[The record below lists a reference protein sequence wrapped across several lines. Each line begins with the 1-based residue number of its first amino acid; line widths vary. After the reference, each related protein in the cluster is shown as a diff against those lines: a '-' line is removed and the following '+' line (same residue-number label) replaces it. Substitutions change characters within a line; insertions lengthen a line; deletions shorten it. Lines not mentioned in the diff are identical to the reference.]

1 MRLGKLEFEMNIW
14 IDIAHIP
21 QFNFYKRFIHYLSE
35 SGHRVYITVLD
46 RGRLASI
53 VKYENSDVKNVS
65 VEVIGKHK
73 LSKFSAIVD
82 ANIFRLVKL
91 LLWTRGKNIDVAFSN
106 HHQTSI
112 IARLLRIP
120 GYSFGDDPQTYSYP
134 YFVRFATQSHMLIY
148 EDSTNVTLKKD
159 KVMQVLKEWAYLS
172 PKEFQPNISALSKY
186 GVEPKKYLFLR
197 EVTVGTTNYV
207 GQAAGAILNVKELI
221 ECVSYID
228 SDGTTNK
235 MKILFSLEKK
245 NTRNKY
251 PKEWILLQEPI
262 DDIHSLIY
270 YSAGLVS
277 SGDSMAREA
286 ALLGVP
292 SYYLGIR
299 YSMPANAAASK
310 VANLHNQKTMPF
322 EQWIKTLSES
332 ADVAEKRQSDLREE
346 INNKFIDINDYMIG
360 LVNEVANKKGKS

>member
-1 MRLGKLEFEMNIW
+1 MNVW

-21 QFNFYKRFIHYLSE
+21 QFNFYRKFIHYLSE
-35 SGHRVYITVLD
+35 AGHRVYVTVLD
-46 RGRLASI
+46 RGRLANI
-53 VKYENSDVKNVS
+53 VKFEISDVRNVS
-65 VEVIGKHK
+65 VDVIGKHR
-73 LSKFSAIVD
+73 LSKVSAILD
-82 ANIFRLVKL
+82 ANVVRLVKL
-91 LLWTRGKNIDVAFSN
+91 LSWTRGKNINVAFSN

-112 IARLLRIP
+112 IAKILGIP
-120 GYSFGDDPQTYSYP
+120 GYAFGDDPQSKIYP
-134 YFVRFATQSHMLIY
+134 AFVKFATQSHMLIY
-148 EDSTNVTLKKD
+148 EDANNVTLEKD
-159 KVMQVLKEWAYLS
+159 KVMPVLKEWAYLS

-221 ECVSYID
+221 DGASYID
-228 SDGTTNK
+228 SDGSTNK
-235 MKILFSLEKK
+235 MKVLFSLEKK
-245 NTRNKY
+245 NTRDDY
-251 PKEWILLQEPI
+251 PKDWILLQEPV

-299 YSMPANAAASK
+299 YSMPANAVASK

-322 EQWIKTLSES
+322 EQWIKTLNEN
-332 ADVAEKRQSDLREE
+332 ADVAEKYQNELRKE

-360 LVNEVANKKGKS
+360 LVNEVANKKDK

>member
-46 RGRLASI
+46 RGRLANI
-53 VKYENSDVKNVS
+53 VKYEISDVRNVS

-73 LSKFSAIVD
+73 LSKLSAIVD

-91 LLWTRGKNIDVAFSN
+91 LLWTRGKNIDVTFSN

-112 IARLLRIP
+112 IARILRIP
-120 GYSFGDDPQTYSYP
+120 GYSFGDDPQSKIYP
-134 YFVRFATQSHMLIY
+134 AFVRFATQSHMLIY
-148 EDSTNVTLKKD
+148 EDVNKVTLPGD
-159 KVMQVLKEWAYLS
+159 KVLSVLKEWAYLS
-172 PKEFQPNISALSKY
+172 PKEFSPNAAALNKY
-186 GVEPKKYLFLR
+186 SVEPKKYLFLR

-207 GQAAGAILNVKELI
+207 GQEAGAILHVQK
-221 ECVSYID
+221 YID
-228 SDGTTNK
+228 EATYVDESGENRK
-235 MKILFSLEKK
+235 MKVLFSLEKK
-245 NTRNKY
+245 NTRKDY
-251 PKEWILLQEPI
+251 PEDWILLQEPI

-360 LVNEVANKKGKS
+360 LVNEVTNKKGKS

>member
-1 MRLGKLEFEMNIW
+1 MRVW
-14 IDIAHIP
+14 IDIGHIP
-21 QFNFYKRFIHYLSE
+21 QYNFYKNFIVDLSQK
-35 SGHRVYITVLD
+35 GHEVYVSVIK
-46 RGRLASI
+46 RGRMIEI
-53 VKYENSDVKNVS
+53 VNDELRGMQNVHVKT
-65 VEVIGKHK
+65 IGKHRLHK
-73 LSKFSAIVD
+73 WSAVIET
-82 ANIFRLVKL
+82 NLIRLPQLFRWALFK
-91 LLWTRGKNIDVAFSN
+91 RFDVAFSN

-112 IARLLRIP
+112 IAKILGIP
-120 GYSFGDDPQTYSYP
+120 GYAFGDDPQSKIYP
-134 YFVRFATQSHMLIY
+134 AFVKFATQSHMLIY
-148 EDSTNVTLKKD
+148 EDVNNVTLKKD
-159 KVMQVLKEWAYLS
+159 KVMPVLKEWAYLS
-172 PKEFQPNISALSKY
+172 PKEFQPNISALNKY

-221 ECVSYID
+221 DGASYID
-228 SDGTTNK
+228 SDGNTNK
-235 MKILFSLEKK
+235 MKVLFSLEKK
-245 NTRNKY
+245 NTRDNY
-251 PKEWILLQEPI
+251 PKDWILLQEPV

-322 EQWIKTLSES
+322 EQWIKKLNES
-332 ADVAEKRQSDLREE
+332 AVVAEKRQNKLREE

-360 LVNEVANKKGKS
+360 LVNEVANKKGK